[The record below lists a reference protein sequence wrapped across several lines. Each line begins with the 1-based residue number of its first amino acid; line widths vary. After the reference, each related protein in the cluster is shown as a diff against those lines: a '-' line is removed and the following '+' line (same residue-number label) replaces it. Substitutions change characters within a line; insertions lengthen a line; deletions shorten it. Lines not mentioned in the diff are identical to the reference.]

1 MASKICMNPA
11 QTAELAKAIAQ
22 GLASNPEFIKVVVN
36 TRSAYHIAD
45 EIADCTKEAVQNIAM
60 L

>member
-1 MASKICMNPA
+1 MASKIYMTPA

-36 TRSAYHIAD
+36 NRSAYHIAD
-45 EIADCTKEAVQNIAM
+45 EIAEHTKDAVQDIVM
-60 L
+60 

>member
-1 MASKICMNPA
+1 MASKICMNSA
-11 QTAELAKAIAQ
+11 QTAELTKVIAQ

-36 TRSAYHIAD
+36 TKSAYHIAD
-45 EIADCTKEAVQNIAM
+45 EIAECTKDTVQNIV

>member
-1 MASKICMNPA
+1 MTPA

-45 EIADCTKEAVQNIAM
+45 EIAECTKDAVQNIVAG
-60 L
+60 

>member
-1 MASKICMNPA
+1 MASKIYMTPA

-36 TRSAYHIAD
+36 TRSAYYIAD
-45 EIADCTKEAVQNIAM
+45 EIAEHTKDAVQDIVM
-60 L
+60 